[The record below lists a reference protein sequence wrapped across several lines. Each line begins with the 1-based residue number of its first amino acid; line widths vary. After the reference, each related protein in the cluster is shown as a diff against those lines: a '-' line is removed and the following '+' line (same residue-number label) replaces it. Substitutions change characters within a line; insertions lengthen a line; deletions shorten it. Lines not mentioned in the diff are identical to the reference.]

1 MFDVS
6 ATELLVCLIV
16 ALIVLGPEK
25 LPAVARTVGRWTGQ
39 AKSYLRNLSAELDRE
54 SQAAEL
60 KKQLLEAQQT
70 LKEQTD
76 SIKDATTK
84 FVSDVKDN
92 TKP

>member
-60 KKQLLEAQQT
+60 KKQLLEAQQA

-84 FVSDVKDN
+84 FVSDVKDD